1 MWVIWVFALLFLC
14 VCVCLMVSCMQ
25 NDRLFW
31 PDEGG
36 QKCGRENKRLILH
49 QTQPC
54 QMSQDLDCGSRRI
67 WGTGI
72 WTAGPEGFGVP
83 GFGLRVQKDLGY
95 RDFRLL
101 ACRTAFILSSSSW
114 KCRLGVSDHMS
125 VVKCWR
131 WSVGDKVLSDHVLMV
146 KCWWV
151 VGCKGL
157 VLKCCWS
164 VHLGTHGIFWI
175 MRRKIWWHLTFF
187 YTHLSGSVTSSVWM

>member
-1 MWVIWVFALLFLC
+1 MTGCFDQMKEVRNVGEKTSAL
-14 VCVCLMVSCMQ
+14 SCI
-25 NDRLFW
+25 
-31 PDEGG
+31 
-36 QKCGRENKRLILH
+36 KH
-49 QTQPC
+49 
-54 QMSQDLDCGSRRI
+54 SRVRCPR
-67 WGTGI
+67 I

-101 ACRTAFILSSSSW
+101 ACCTAFILSSSSW